1 MIRQKRNQE
10 SLLDLQWVRRA
21 LLLALFDIA
30 IIIASSLLALINKE
44 RTKNMIRQKR
54 NQESLLDLQWVRR
67 ALLLALFDIAIIIAS
82 SLLALLARFD
92 FSYAQIE
99 IPYLSNLCHYLPI
112 NIIVTLII
120 FYFCRMYHSL
130 WKFVGVHE
138 FGYMLLANYHIYQI
152 CATIYQSTL

>member
-1 MIRQKRNQE
+1 MIRQK
-10 SLLDLQWVRRA
+10 
-21 LLLALFDIA
+21 
-30 IIIASSLLALINKE
+30 K
-44 RTKNMIRQKR
+44 

-99 IPYLSNLCHYLPI
+99 VSYLSNLCHYLPI
-112 NIIVTLII
+112 SVIVTLII

-138 FGYMLLANYHIYQI
+138 FGYMLIANAISFSYRLQVCI
-152 CATIYQSTL
+152 CCSIRCREVIFSSRLFYRR